1 MGGFLSGVMSSS
13 LSESHPDHYW
23 GGQHRSRAS
32 SGEANAMDSWS
43 RDGAGLSPCSSGKM
57 TPGPSA
63 RSHELPTGKLLRL
76 SELECVGLWSGEW
89 GGQDH
94 PQVACWCSAQC
105 HAGFTLSKGQPSV
118 LTLLYLPAQILKTSG
133 SPQRLWQTERVLNP
147 WVESHAISKHRRKNR
162 KKYEEIPVEGL
173 KKLAWGPRE
182 WKLWLSSMQSSHFS
196 RGRANSH
203 WI

>member
-1 MGGFLSGVMSSS
+1 MSGVMSSS

-76 SELECVGLWSGEW
+76 SELECVGL
-89 GGQDH
+89 
-94 PQVACWCSAQC
+94 
-105 HAGFTLSKGQPSV
+105 
-118 LTLLYLPAQILKTSG
+118 
-133 SPQRLWQTERVLNP
+133 
-147 WVESHAISKHRRKNR
+147 
-162 KKYEEIPVEGL
+162 
-173 KKLAWGPRE
+173 
-182 WKLWLSSMQSSHFS
+182 
-196 RGRANSH
+196 
-203 WI
+203 